1 MPRKKKKSAMKG
13 RNGLEF
19 TVGAVIT
26 KPGSSIKNKTG
37 SWKEFRPV
45 RDAKKCIRCGF
56 CWMFCPDNAI
66 NEEFEANLD
75 YCKGCGICA
84 QECPVKCIT
93 MVKEEK

>member
-1 MPRKKKKSAMKG
+1 MPKKKSSKEKEMP
-13 RNGLEF
+13 L

-26 KPGSSIKNKTG
+26 KPGSSVRNKTG
-37 SWKEFRPV
+37 SWREFRPV
-45 RDAKKCIRCGF
+45 RDAKKCIKCGF

-66 NEEFEANLD
+66 DEGFEANLD

-84 QECPVKCIT
+84 NECPVKCIE